1 VLVDEVVE
9 VLRVE
14 SISISAPSPF
24 VSGLAAVYI
33 SGIVT
38 RGGRPLIILN
48 ARKLLSSS
56 ERLSLSELGAA

>member
-1 VLVDEVVE
+1 
-9 VLRVE
+9 
-14 SISISAPSPF
+14 
-24 VSGLAAVYI
+24 VYI